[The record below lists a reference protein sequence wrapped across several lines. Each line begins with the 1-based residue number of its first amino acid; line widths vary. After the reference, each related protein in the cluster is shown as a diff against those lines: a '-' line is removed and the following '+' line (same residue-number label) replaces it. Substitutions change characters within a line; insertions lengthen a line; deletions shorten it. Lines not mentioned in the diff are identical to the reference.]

1 MKLLQLIY
9 KKLKD
14 IKQYDNNPRKNDEA
28 VKYVAESIKEFGFKV
43 PIVIDKDNVIVAGHT
58 RWKAAKSLNIK
69 EVPCIIADD
78 LTEQQIKAY
87 RLADNKVSEFAE
99 WDFNILNLELDEL
112 LNFDMASFGFD
123 IDDVVDEYGTDFD
136 LPDGDKS
143 ELEQITFTL
152 HNQQAE
158 FIKYAIGQIDEYS
171 ETFGNTNKNGNAIY
185 ELVTQWAKLKKL

>member
-1 MKLLQLIY
+1 MQLIY
-9 KKLKD
+9 KDLKD
-14 IKQYDNNPRKNDEA
+14 IKQYENNPRKNDDA

-43 PIVIDKDNVIVAGHT
+43 PIVIDKEGVIVAGHT

-112 LNFDMASFGFD
+112 LDFDMSTFGFD
-123 IDDVVDEYGTDFD
+123 IDEVVDEYGTDFD

-152 HNQQAE
+152 HNEQAE
-158 FIKYAIGQIDEYS
+158 FIKYSIGQIDEFT

-185 ELVTQWAKLKKL
+185 ELVKQWAELKK

>member
-1 MKLLQLIY
+1 MQLIY

-14 IKQYDNNPRKNDEA
+14 IKQYENNPRKNDDA

-43 PIVIDKDNVIVAGHT
+43 PIVIDKEGVIVAGHT

-78 LTEQQIKAY
+78 LSDDQIKAY

-112 LNFDMASFGFD
+112 LNFDMSAFGFD
-123 IDDVVDEYGTDFD
+123 IDEIVDEYGTDFD

-152 HNQQAE
+152 HKEQAE
-158 FIKYAIGQIDEYS
+158 VIKYAIGQIEEYS

-185 ELVTQWAKLKKL
+185 ELVKQWAELKK

>member
-1 MKLLQLIY
+1 MQLIY

>member
-9 KKLKD
+9 KDLKD
-14 IKQYDNNPRKNDEA
+14 IKQYENNPRKNDDA

-43 PIVIDKDNVIVAGHT
+43 PIVIDKEGVIVAGHT

-112 LNFDMASFGFD
+112 LDFDMSTFGFD
-123 IDDVVDEYGTDFD
+123 IDEVVDEYGTDFD

-152 HNQQAE
+152 HNEQAE
-158 FIKYAIGQIDEYS
+158 FIKYSIGQIDEFT

-185 ELVTQWAKLKKL
+185 ELVKQWAELKK

>member
-1 MKLLQLIY
+1 MQLIY

-14 IKQYDNNPRKNDEA
+14 INPYENNPRKNDDA

-43 PIVIDKDNVIVAGHT
+43 PIVIDKEGVIVAGHT

-78 LTEQQIKAY
+78 LSDDQIKAY
-87 RLADNKVSEFAE
+87 RLADNKVAEFAE

-112 LNFDMASFGFD
+112 LEFDMSVFGFD
-123 IDDVVDEYGTDFD
+123 IDEVVDEYGTDFD

-152 HNQQAE
+152 HNEQAE
-158 FIKYAIGQIDEYS
+158 FIKYSISQIDEYT

-185 ELVTQWAKLKKL
+185 ELVKQWAELKK